1 MTDEDEL
8 WNAWSSNSDAAIIL
22 DGRKLNDVFS
32 SIRNQLDFLR
42 RQQHGINEKLDIYSN
57 NYNNTNT
64 LGSINVSD
72 LSVPKDTNI
81 NTKVTTPST
90 VMPEPV
96 LDAEELQI
104 ILDRITTL
112 ESNVHKHD
120 HINDRIDRLEVAINS
135 KFSHF
140 QNEIDKLSSRIESN
154 TAMEAR
160 MEEKLNELDKQFN
173 NKYHILSE
181 LYDEK
186 LLILQQ
192 DNNKKFNEIEKIN
205 NNQREII
212 DINEIRI
219 KKLENEQNKV
229 LSSVHDMK
237 ETIDYFPIK
246 YLDNIRNDIVELYL
260 VKASKE
266 DLNNKTDIKLT
277 DLKTDLNEFNRL
289 ENYTNEL
296 TKRIE
301 LLNNELHQGFSTI
314 DTKLE
319 KRIDKVAHWCL
330 KHLKKEIKNNNYDS
344 YNDHHDGTDIGRV
357 KCLVCDQVVNQ
368 QKETEIVHGGPPM
381 KNVIK
386 PHHVQSNQQS
396 QSNQQYNNQYKPRPR
411 SASPPGTRGKG
422 FGTGATPVGNTNIAT
437 LLKPATTPPGT
448 LPHMNTT
455 TSTNNTTSNNNNH
468 NKPSTHSKLV
478 KLTAQPIHNP
488 SNPAGSA
495 VNLSHTNTTAATTDT
510 TTNHNNHNNK
520 NNEEQEHVDDFN
532 YRIDTEIGA
541 PPHLYTT
548 AATLESPIRLAH
560 PAPLHTKT
568 TTTTG
573 TTTATSGGGGETS
586 THPSERHHMGVSQSQ
601 PILPQQLHQFH
612 VGQQPEEHYRDMDE

>member
-57 NYNNTNT
+57 NYKNTNT
-64 LGSINVSD
+64 MGSINVSD
-72 LSVPKDTNI
+72 SSVPKDTNI

-237 ETIDYFPIK
+237 ET
-246 YLDNIRNDIVELYL
+246 
-260 VKASKE
+260 
-266 DLNNKTDIKLT
+266 
-277 DLKTDLNEFNRL
+277 
-289 ENYTNEL
+289 
-296 TKRIE
+296 
-301 LLNNELHQGFSTI
+301 
-314 DTKLE
+314 
-319 KRIDKVAHWCL
+319 
-330 KHLKKEIKNNNYDS
+330 
-344 YNDHHDGTDIGRV
+344 
-357 KCLVCDQVVNQ
+357 
-368 QKETEIVHGGPPM
+368 
-381 KNVIK
+381 
-386 PHHVQSNQQS
+386 
-396 QSNQQYNNQYKPRPR
+396 
-411 SASPPGTRGKG
+411 
-422 FGTGATPVGNTNIAT
+422 
-437 LLKPATTPPGT
+437 
-448 LPHMNTT
+448 MNTF
-455 TSTNNTTSNNNNH
+455 NEK
-468 NKPSTHSKLV
+468 NKKGL
-478 KLTAQPIHNP
+478 
-488 SNPAGSA
+488 
-495 VNLSHTNTTAATTDT
+495 
-510 TTNHNNHNNK
+510 
-520 NNEEQEHVDDFN
+520 
-532 YRIDTEIGA
+532 
-541 PPHLYTT
+541 
-548 AATLESPIRLAH
+548 
-560 PAPLHTKT
+560 
-568 TTTTG
+568 
-573 TTTATSGGGGETS
+573 
-586 THPSERHHMGVSQSQ
+586 
-601 PILPQQLHQFH
+601 
-612 VGQQPEEHYRDMDE
+612 DE